1 MDEDPNKCCFCIPI
15 DIGIFL
21 IGLGICYNAGFGT
34 YAVVAGL
41 SEKFIASVILGVLLL
56 PLLIAA
62 YYFVQYFRNR
72 SDKDARANLP
82 VACVYSAI
90 SALAQTVWLF
100 LGIILYGNSLSVVM
114 TASLSA
120 GISFLLFSYCYGVCK
135 RFASQ

>member
-1 MDEDPNKCCFCIPI
+1 MDEDPNKYCFCIPI

-21 IGLGICYNAGFGT
+21 IGLGIVFNAVFGSFL
-34 YAVVAGL
+34 VVAVTNVN
-41 SEKFIASVILGVLLL
+41 FIASVILGVLTL

-90 SALAQTVWLF
+90 SALA
-100 LGIILYGNSLSVVM
+100 
-114 TASLSA
+114 
-120 GISFLLFSYCYGVCK
+120 
-135 RFASQ
+135 

>member
-15 DIGIFL
+15 DIGIIL
-21 IGLGICYNAGFGT
+21 IGLGIVYNAVFGT
-34 YAVVAGL
+34 LGVVAGL
-41 SEKFIASVILGVLLL
+41 SVNFIASVILGVLLL

-90 SALAQTVWLF
+90 STLASTVWVF
-100 LGIILYGNSLSVVM
+100 LGIILYGFTLSTVV
-114 TASLSA
+114 TASLSS